1 MTEKLIDSIK
11 LPEGLRDLKT
21 DQLTQVADELRKE
34 LISNV
39 SESGGHFASS
49 LGATELTVAL
59 HAYFNTPNDKLV
71 WDVGHQGYI
80 HKMLTGRRSQ
90 MHSIRKKDGLSGFLK
105 IEESKFDTFGAGH
118 AGTSISAAVGMAVA
132 DLKSGNTNYH
142 LPIIGDGSMTCG
154 MAFEALNH
162 AGEMGLKNLIVVL
175 NDNEMSI
182 APNVGAMSWF
192 FSKNVTSS
200 LSTRARAK
208 FKNLHKQGY
217 IPNLVYKTID
227 KAEEMTQGFISSASL
242 LFEAFGFRYIGPV
255 DGHSIEALGEA
266 FENAKAQDVP
276 VLVHV
281 STLKGKGFKPA
292 EDDPWGW
299 HATKPFCAKKPNG
312 IVKKITTEKKPPTY
326 TQVFSDTMIDLASR
340 DSKLFAITAAM
351 PDGTGLDKFQKV
363 HPKQFFDVGICE
375 QHAVTFAAGL
385 STQGYLPVCAIYS
398 TFLQRAYDQVVHDVC
413 LQNLPVVFAMDR
425 AGLVGND
432 GETHQGIFDIA
443 YLNALPNISI
453 YAPKDENELQHMLYS
468 ATKLNQPVAIRYPRG
483 NAIGIEMDKDFK
495 FIEPGEAEILIDK
508 GKDVVFLTLGQ
519 EAYTALKV
527 SECLYENF
535 GLKCS
540 VVNVRSIK
548 PIDENLIAK
557 TCFGANVIA
566 TIEDHSL
573 IGGLSQTTASI
584 LTKHRIQSTFLAFG
598 VKDQIQKHATQEEQ
612 KEINAFGFKNVYS
625 TVSNLFE
632 RKKLEAGLVN

>member
-1 MTEKLIDSIK
+1 MTKKIIDSIN
-11 LPEGLRDLKT
+11 LPEGLRELSVDE
-21 DQLTQVADELRKE
+21 LTQVSDELRNE
-34 LISNV
+34 LIESV

-59 HAYFNTPNDKLV
+59 HSCFNTPNDKLV

-80 HKMLTGRRSQ
+80 HKMLTGRRSK
-90 MHSIRKKDGLSGFLK
+90 MHSIRKKGGLSGFLK
-105 IEESKFDTFGAGH
+105 IDESEYDTFGAGH

-132 DLKSGNTNYH
+132 DLKSENSNFH
-142 LPIIGDGSMTCG
+142 VPIIGDGSMTCG

-162 AGEMGLKNLIVVL
+162 AGELGLKNLIVVL

-255 DGHSIEALGEA
+255 DGHSVEALSEA
-266 FENAKAQDVP
+266 FENAKSQDVP

-299 HATKPFCAKKPNG
+299 HATKPFCTKEPNG
-312 IVKKITTEKKPPTY
+312 SGEKKPSEKKVPTY
-326 TQVFSDTMIDLASR
+326 TQVFSDTMIELAGN
-340 DSKLFAITAAM
+340 DPKLLAITAAM

-375 QHAVTFAAGL
+375 QHAVTFA
-385 STQGYLPVCAIYS
+385 
-398 TFLQRAYDQVVHDVC
+398 
-413 LQNLPVVFAMDR
+413 
-425 AGLVGND
+425 
-432 GETHQGIFDIA
+432 
-443 YLNALPNISI
+443 
-453 YAPKDENELQHMLYS
+453 
-468 ATKLNQPVAIRYPRG
+468 
-483 NAIGIEMDKDFK
+483 
-495 FIEPGEAEILIDK
+495 
-508 GKDVVFLTLGQ
+508 
-519 EAYTALKV
+519 
-527 SECLYENF
+527 
-535 GLKCS
+535 
-540 VVNVRSIK
+540 
-548 PIDENLIAK
+548 
-557 TCFGANVIA
+557 
-566 TIEDHSL
+566 
-573 IGGLSQTTASI
+573 
-584 LTKHRIQSTFLAFG
+584 
-598 VKDQIQKHATQEEQ
+598 
-612 KEINAFGFKNVYS
+612 
-625 TVSNLFE
+625 
-632 RKKLEAGLVN
+632 